1 MLRQGYF
8 FSSVPILHTRICQRD
23 GEIWCVLKHDVTKPN
38 VDKYVFHC
46 QALGETDEWKTKIS
60 WLAEEQAG
68 LSRSKLVELL
78 HFLSKS

>member
-1 MLRQGYF
+1 MFLNMMSPNPMWINMYF
-8 FSSVPILHTRICQRD
+8 TARL
-23 GEIWCVLKHDVTKPN
+23 W
-38 VDKYVFHC
+38 
-46 QALGETDEWKTKIS
+46 GETDEWKTKIS